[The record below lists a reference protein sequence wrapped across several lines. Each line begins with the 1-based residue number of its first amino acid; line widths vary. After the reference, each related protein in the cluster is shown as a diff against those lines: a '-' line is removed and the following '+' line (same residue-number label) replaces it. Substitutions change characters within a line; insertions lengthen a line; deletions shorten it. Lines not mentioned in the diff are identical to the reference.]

1 MPEPTF
7 AEQLTLFGAEQLRR
21 AALANPDNAG
31 RRREL
36 ARIDAA
42 QAVMGEM
49 SEEDLAFSHSGLC
62 QTCLPHARP
71 SSDDLVW
78 QRRSGR
84 FHLVISPGVVINQ
97 DSRAVRVGVPYGT
110 RARLIMIFLQT
121 EGVRSRVVHLGRSM
135 SAWIRSLGLPVTGGP
150 RGTIGAIREQ
160 SLRIARCEFTL
171 QWSGPVTRL
180 DDGSKGTETIIKDQR
195 LVSGLSLWQAADER
209 GEGGWSATVELTPEF
224 HEHLKEHAV
233 PLHREAIA
241 YLKQNALGLDL
252 YTLFAYRLQR
262 LREPVLLRWHVLH
275 GQLGS
280 ETTPHKL
287 AYKLRQVL
295 PDVLSV
301 YPDARVEVHRSGLRL
316 LPSRPPIPKS
326 SIGGFR
332 LISRNPPQDGGTSP
346 AMAGAGA

>member
-1 MPEPTF
+1 MGQPTF
-7 AEQLTLFGAEQLRR
+7 AEQLTLFGADHLRR
-21 AALANPDNAG
+21 IAAANADASL
-31 RRREL
+31 RRREM

-71 SSDDLVW
+71 DSDDLVW

-84 FHLVISPGVVINQ
+84 FHLVISPGIVINR
-97 DSRAVRVGVPYGT
+97 DGRAVRVGVPYGT

-121 EGVRSRVVHLGRSM
+121 EGVRSRIVNLGRSM

-171 QWSGPVTRL
+171 QWSAPVARP
-180 DDGSKGTETIIKDQR
+180 GEAAKGTETIIKDQR
-195 LVSGLSLWQAADER
+195 LVSGLSLWQAANEQ
-209 GEGGWSATVELTPEF
+209 GEGGWSATVELTREF

-262 LREPVLLRWHVLH
+262 LREPLLLRWHALH

-295 PDVLSV
+295 PEVLSV
-301 YPDARVEVHRSGLRL
+301 YPDARVEVQRSGLRL
-316 LPSRPPIPKS
+316 LPSRPPIPKTA
-326 SIGGFR
+326 IGGFR
-332 LISRNPPQDGGTSP
+332 LI
-346 AMAGAGA
+346 AGASAPT

>member
-1 MPEPTF
+1 MSEPSF
-7 AEQLTLFGAEQLRR
+7 AEQLTLFGADQLRR
-21 AALANPDNAG
+21 HAMANPDPAL

-36 ARIDAA
+36 ARIDTA
-42 QAVMGEM
+42 QAVMSEL

-71 SSDDLVW
+71 ISDDQVW

-84 FHLVISPGVVINQ
+84 FHLVISPGIVINGEG
-97 DSRAVRVGVPYGT
+97 RAVRVGVPYGT

-121 EGVRSRVVHLGRSM
+121 EGVKSRIVNLGRSM

-171 QWSGPVTRL
+171 QWSGPARR
-180 DDGSKGTETIIKDQR
+180 DGESSRDADKGTETIIKDQR
-195 LVSGLSLWQAADER
+195 LVSGLSLWQAADEK
-209 GEGGWSATVELTPEF
+209 GEGGWSATVELTREF
-224 HEHLKEHAV
+224 HEHLKQHAV

-262 LREPVLLRWHVLH
+262 LKEPVLLRWSALH

-301 YPDARVEVHRSGLRL
+301 YPDARVEVQRAGLRL
-316 LPSRPPIPKS
+316 LPSRPPIPKTV
-326 SIGGFR
+326 IGGFR
-332 LISRNPPQDGGTSP
+332 LIT
-346 AMAGAGA
+346 